1 MEGCIGDG
9 SLGGEGADA
18 ATGVPPPLE
27 EAEDEG
33 LS

>member
-1 MEGCIGDG
+1 MAACIGEG

-27 EAEDEG
+27 EAEEEG